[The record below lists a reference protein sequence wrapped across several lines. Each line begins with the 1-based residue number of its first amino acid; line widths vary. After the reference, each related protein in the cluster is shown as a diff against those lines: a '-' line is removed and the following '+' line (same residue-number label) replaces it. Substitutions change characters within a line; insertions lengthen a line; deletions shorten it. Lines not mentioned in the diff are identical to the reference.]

1 MDKKI
6 KHSFKVILEKYISE
20 ILVIFIGISISFFFD
35 EWRENRSDEETVKKH
50 LTVLRT
56 NLMQDTLKLSFMIN
70 NGNKFVKSINK
81 LAYFK
86 HDSEITDSIDFHI
99 DNAASYLAFKSN
111 QMAYEE
117 IRQTAHTHL
126 IKNDSLK
133 TLFLS
138 YYTSIIPYCIEWCK
152 VDETHTMT
160 QLIPEMSIYFPV
172 VPDSLNLVSSQEK
185 ANYLRTKKLRNLLL
199 ANAAYKKVTINA
211 FVFTKKATV
220 NLLKKVDDELNTP

>member
-1 MDKKI
+1 
-6 KHSFKVILEKYISE
+6 
-20 ILVIFIGISISFFFD
+20 
-35 EWRENRSDEETVKKH
+35 
-50 LTVLRT
+50 
-56 NLMQDTLKLSFMIN
+56 MQDTLRLSFMIN

-81 LAYFK
+81 LTYFK
-86 HDSEITDSIDFHI
+86 LDSEITDSIDFHI

-172 VPDSLNLVSSQEK
+172 VVDSLNLVSSQAK
-185 ANYLRTKKLRNLLL
+185 AKYLRIKKLRNLLL
-199 ANAAYKKVTINA
+199 ANSIYKKEAINS
-211 FVFTKKATV
+211 FVFTKKATI
-220 NLLKKVDDELNTP
+220 NLLKKVDDELSKP